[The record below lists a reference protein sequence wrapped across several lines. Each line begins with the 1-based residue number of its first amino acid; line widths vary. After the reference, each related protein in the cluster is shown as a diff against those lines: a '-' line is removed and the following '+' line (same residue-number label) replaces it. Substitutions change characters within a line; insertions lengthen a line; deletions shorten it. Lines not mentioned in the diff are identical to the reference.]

1 MNSNWELTGIPY
13 TSAKDLGGIARAID
27 VLRGAGLGERLE
39 TLGVKD
45 AGDLTL
51 QEPTGV
57 RGDSGLLNEQPL
69 THLVAETRERV
80 RGAHDRG
87 RLPLLVGGDCPV
99 LIGALA
105 AIDNEG
111 GGRGLVMIDGHEDA
125 WPPSASETGE
135 ASDSEVAIA
144 LGRVEELPT
153 PLRDLL
159 PLVSETGI
167 AYLGP
172 RDSAEI
178 ATAGIESLRG
188 LVAFFA
194 GGGEIA
200 DVAESPERLMAVA
213 LEAIKVESF
222 WLHIDLDVLSSK
234 DFAAVDYPQPGGLR
248 WETLDRLTATAARD
262 RRCRGASVVIYNP
275 DLDANLEA
283 AAQVVDYVSRLARVC

>member
-1 MNSNWELTGIPY
+1 MCF
-13 TSAKDLGGIARAID
+13 
-27 VLRGAGLGERLE
+27 GASGLAERLE
-39 TLGVKD
+39 SLGVKD
-45 AGDLTL
+45 AGDLMV
-51 QEPTGV
+51 QEPTGF

-111 GGRGLVMIDGHEDA
+111 GARGLVMMDGHEDA
-125 WPPSASETGE
+125 WPPSSSETGE

-153 PLRDLL
+153 PLRGFL
-159 PLVSETGI
+159 PLLSEPGI

-178 ATAGIESLRG
+178 AAAGIESVRG

-194 GGGEIA
+194 DDREIA
-200 DVAESPERLMAVA
+200 DVESPERLMAVA
-213 LEAIKVESF
+213 LDAIEVESF
-222 WLHIDLDVLSSK
+222 GFTSIWTCSAQRTSRRSTTRSR
-234 DFAAVDYPQPGGLR
+234 AVCAGR
-248 WETLDRLTATAARD
+248 
-262 RRCRGASVVIYNP
+262 
-275 DLDANLEA
+275 
-283 AAQVVDYVSRLARVC
+283 VSTV